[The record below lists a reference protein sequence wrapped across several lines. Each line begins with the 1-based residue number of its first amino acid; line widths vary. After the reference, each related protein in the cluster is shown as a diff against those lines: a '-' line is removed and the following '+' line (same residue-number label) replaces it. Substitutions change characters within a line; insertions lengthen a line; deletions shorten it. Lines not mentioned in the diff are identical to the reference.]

1 MADDIAVAAEQQ
13 PAKKVAVVGGGLVS
27 ISLNTSE
34 YIFLFIFIHGLS
46 LSIEVLAVLH
56 RKIIL

>member
-27 ISLNTSE
+27 ISGNASE
-34 YIFLFIFIHGLS
+34 YIFLFMLARFITFD
-46 LSIEVLAVLH
+46 
-56 RKIIL
+56 